1 MQRTIDYYLLEDSY
15 RECIEEIKYAWSQY
29 DLDKLEVLLNDYITI
44 MKKHKKQKDYIG
56 YDKELYIIVEKY
68 LALTER
74 MDMCMYMYKNQ
85 TKAITYIEKM
95 SAI

>member
-1 MQRTIDYYLLEDSY
+1 MRETIC
-15 RECIEEIKYAWSQY
+15 REPLII
-29 DLDKLEVLLNDYITI
+29 
-44 MKKHKKQKDYIG
+44 IG